1 MYEWRKMTP
10 RQRAEVLD
18 LRRRSQSP
26 WHSPPHY
33 VEEGVQFYHLTA
45 ACYEHLPIIG
55 KSPERMA
62 GFEANLRETLGLFGN
77 QLCAWCILPNHW
89 HALLQ
94 TESLQETIRQVGRL
108 HGRTSFLW
116 NKADGCQGR
125 KCWHRCADRRIRSD
139 AHRFAVRNYIHHN
152 PVKHGYAENWE
163 AWPFSSAA
171 NYLAQVGRDK
181 ALELWGKYPVL
192 EMGKGWDD

>member
-1 MYEWRKMTP
+1 MTL
-10 RQRAEVLD
+10 RQQAEVLD

-33 VEEGVQFYHLTA
+33 AEEGANFYHLTA
-45 ACYEHLPIIG
+45 ACFEHFPIIG

-62 GFEANLRETLGLFGN
+62 GFETNLRETLGLFGN

-89 HALLQ
+89 HALIQ
-94 TESLQETIRQVGRL
+94 TESLQETIGKVGRL
-108 HGRTSFLW
+108 HGRSSFQW

-171 NYLAQVGRDK
+171 DYLAQVGRDK
-181 ALELWGKYPVL
+181 VLELWEKYPVL